1 MAGKISAGMEKV
13 HRETMRIIRN
23 GYDMHAI
30 NFAELAK
37 RYGTTANSIYRSA
50 WYRELKAAQK

>member
-1 MAGKISAGMEKV
+1 MAGKISAGMALVQKATLRLMKD
-13 HRETMRIIRN
+13 REMS
-23 GYDMHAI
+23 AI

-37 RYGTTANSIYRSA
+37 QYGTTANSVYRSA

>member
-1 MAGKISAGMEKV
+1 MAGKISAGMALVQKATLRLMKDRCMES
-13 HRETMRIIRN
+13 
-23 GYDMHAI
+23 I

-37 RYGTTANSIYRSA
+37 QYGTTANSIYRSA

>member
-13 HRETMRIIRN
+13 QKEVTRRMRI
-23 GYDMHAI
+23 GFCMEAI

-37 RYGTTANSIYRSA
+37 QYGTTANSVYRSA
-50 WYRELKAAQK
+50 WYRDLKAAQK

>member
-13 HRETMRIIRN
+13 QRETMRLVRN
-23 GYDMHAI
+23 GYRIHAI

-37 RYGTTANSIYRSA
+37 QYGTTANSIYRSA

>member
-1 MAGKISAGMEKV
+1 MAGKISAGMALAQKATL
-13 HRETMRIIRN
+13 RLMKDRPIS
-23 GYDMHAI
+23 AI

-37 RYGTTANSIYRSA
+37 QYGTTANSIYRSA

>member
-1 MAGKISAGMEKV
+1 MAGKISAGMALVQKATL
-13 HRETMRIIRN
+13 RLMKDRP
-23 GYDMHAI
+23 MSAI

-37 RYGTTANSIYRSA
+37 QHGTTANSVYRSA

>member
-1 MAGKISAGMEKV
+1 MAGKISAGMALVQKATLRLMKDGRCMES
-13 HRETMRIIRN
+13 
-23 GYDMHAI
+23 I

-37 RYGTTANSIYRSA
+37 QYGTTANSVYRSA